1 VIHRWRLISI
11 GRDDSLFRG
20 AICESGGPGVSFF
33 PTQLP
38 GGYNSSLYQETY
50 NHLVSNTSCNSTL
63 DGTTSSLQCLRSLPI
78 EELNAALN
86 ISTYGL
92 TPFAPIIDN
101 DFVATYPSVQL
112 SRGDFVHVPLII
124 GSNTDEG
131 TRFSTLGINN
141 DTDWYTA
148 LNTTGVP
155 FPPLLPL
162 SVQNTDNATSAYNTS
177 AISAANT
184 VSVRYPDDPSVGIPS
199 IYMFPPSSAPDN
211 LTAILGTQ
219 FRRSSA
225 YFGDLI
231 VISPRRASNHAWS
244 SFGIPN
250 WSYRFDVLVNGFGNY
265 EGSAHFAEVGF
276 VFADTQ
282 GLGYRAGEN
291 PFDLSVLGNYTTFY
305 ERLFDDLAT
314 MMSSAWIRMIVDG
327 DPNGSD
333 GEGLGVPQGDSGSTN
348 EALLW
353 PKYGGNGGVGT
364 NVVFTVYGN
373 GSSVE
378 ADDYR
383 EDAMS
388 WLAENALGVY
398 GL

>member
-1 VIHRWRLISI
+1 M
-11 GRDDSLFRG
+11 
-20 AICESGGPGVSFF
+20 CESGGPGVSFF

-38 GGYNSSLYQETY
+38 GGYNSTVYQETY
-50 NHLVSNTSCNSTL
+50 DHLVSNTSCASTL
-63 DGTTSSLQCLRSLPI
+63 NGSTSSLHCLRSLPI

-92 TPFAPIIDN
+92 VPFAPIIDN
-101 DFVATYPSVQL
+101 DFVSTYPSVQL
-112 SRGDFVHVPLII
+112 SRGDFVHVPLLT

-141 DTDWYTA
+141 DTDWYVA
-148 LNTTGVP
+148 LNSTGIP
-155 FPPLLPL
+155 FPPSL
-162 SVQNTDNATSAYNTS
+162 SPSARLADNTTSTYNTTAVS
-177 AISAANT
+177 TANM
-184 VSVRYPDDPSVGIPS
+184 VSIRYPDDPSIGIPS
-199 IYMFPPSSAPDN
+199 IYMFPPSSASDN

-244 SFGIPN
+244 RFGIPN
-250 WSYRFDVLVNGFGNY
+250 WSYRFDVLINGFGDY

-276 VFADTQ
+276 VFKNTE
-282 GLGYRAGEN
+282 GLGYRDSED
-291 PFDLSVLGNYTTFY
+291 PFDLSVLGDYASYY
-305 ERLFDDLAT
+305 ENLFDDLAT
-314 MMSSAWIRMIVDG
+314 MMSSAWVRMIVDG
-327 DPNGSD
+327 DPNGAD
-333 GEGLGVPQGDSGSTN
+333 GEGLGIPQGDSGSLN
-348 EALLW
+348 ETLLW
-353 PKYGGNGGVGT
+353 PVYGGNGTVGT

-378 ADDYR
+378 TDDYR
-383 EDAMS
+383 EDAIA
-388 WLAENALGVY
+388 WLADNALGVY